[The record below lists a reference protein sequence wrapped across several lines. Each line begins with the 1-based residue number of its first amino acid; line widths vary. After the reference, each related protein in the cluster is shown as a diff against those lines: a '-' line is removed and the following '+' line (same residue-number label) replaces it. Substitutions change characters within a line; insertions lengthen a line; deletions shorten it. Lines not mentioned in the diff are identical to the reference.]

1 MDTNSEI
8 EKELNK
14 KISILTSKANSWDRI
29 EEFFDKDKRIKPYYE
44 EAVEECRRDNCY
56 GVATMM
62 IVALEKMLDRLE
74 DLEEY
79 EK

>member
-1 MDTNSEI
+1 MSNTEL
-8 EKELNK
+8 EKEINK
-14 KISILTSKANSWDRI
+14 KVSILTSKANGFDRL
-29 EEFFDKDKRIKPYYE
+29 EEFFDNDKRINTYYK

-74 DLEEY
+74 DLDEY